1 MSSGAEINVGL
12 VNRSQMD
19 SKTLK
24 HFSSQI
30 FKRPEFSRSWSKLSV
45 TIQEEKQYVV
55 IIYDVIIMLHRYENL
70 GQPGECH
77 MCKFLAPFDLLKKC
91 YIRLSSEII
100 MQDRLSVVAQTREV

>member
-30 FKRPEFSRSWSKLSV
+30 CKRPEFSRSCSKLSV
-45 TIQEEKQYVV
+45 TIQEEKQYLV
-55 IIYDVIIMLHRYENL
+55 IIYDVIIMLHSYENL
-70 GQPGECH
+70 GQLGECH
-77 MCKFLAPFDLLKKC
+77 LFI
-91 YIRLSSEII
+91 Y
-100 MQDRLSVVAQTREV
+100 SVQISGIV